1 MAWKYSQSSGNMAS
15 PTGAPAGTGY
25 SGYEQWKN
33 VPAMQI
39 VQALGPIPQ
48 GLWIIHA
55 AFDHPHLGP
64 VVMPLEPYPET
75 NTFGRSAFFIHGDS
89 IARPGGASHG
99 CIVMPRATREA
110 IAESED
116 HDLCVEA

>member
-1 MAWKYSQSSGNMAS
+1 MADPSGAL
-15 PTGAPAGTGY
+15 AGTGY
-25 SGYEQWKN
+25 SGYAEWKN

-39 VQALGPIPQ
+39 VQAAGPIPR

-64 VVMPLEPYPET
+64 VAMPLEPYPET

-89 IARPGGASHG
+89 IAQPGGASHG
-99 CIVMPRATREA
+99 CIVMPRATREL

-116 HDLCVEA
+116 HDLCVEF